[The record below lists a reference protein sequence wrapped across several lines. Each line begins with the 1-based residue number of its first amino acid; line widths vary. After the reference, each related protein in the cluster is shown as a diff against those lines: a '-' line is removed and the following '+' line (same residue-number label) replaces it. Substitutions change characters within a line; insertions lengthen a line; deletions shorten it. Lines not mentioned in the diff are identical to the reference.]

1 MTEKTSVVAVR
12 PGLARKRRLE
22 AWLSGVVIALLIL
35 FTIGFMLFI
44 FKFFSQR
51 QAPPR
56 NYFDYQ
62 MRIWR
67 LALEKDPKNPVI
79 YTNIGYLYLKQN
91 QPAQGLTYLNKAL
104 RLDPK
109 FVPALYNLGV
119 YYRKVGQT
127 TLAIKYLTKAAN
139 LAVEQNKYLAY
150 YTLGEIY
157 EKQGKIKEAKENYE
171 KSLADNSTIWNTHY
185 RLGLL
190 ALKENNKAEALQHFQ
205 TAAQFNPTNE
215 KLKKEINK
223 LKGAN

>member
-1 MTEKTSVVAVR
+1 MTTKTSLAVR
-12 PGLARKRRLE
+12 PSLAKKRRLE
-22 AWLSGVVIALLIL
+22 AWLSVVVIVLLIL
-35 FTIGFMLFI
+35 FTVAFMLFV

-51 QAPPR
+51 EAPPR

-62 MRIWR
+62 LRIWR
-67 LALEKDPKNPVI
+67 LALEKDPKNPVT
-79 YTNIGYLYLKQN
+79 YTNIGYLYLKAN
-91 QPAQGLTYLNKAL
+91 QPEQGLTYLNKAL

-119 YYRKVGQT
+119 YYHKSGQT
-127 TLAIKYLTKAAN
+127 ALAIKYLNKAAR

-157 EKQGKIKEAKENYE
+157 EKQGKVKKAKESYE
-171 KSLADNSTIWNTHY
+171 KSLADNSTIWNSHY

-205 TAAQFNPTNE
+205 AAAQFNPTNE
-215 KLKKEINK
+215 KLKREIKK